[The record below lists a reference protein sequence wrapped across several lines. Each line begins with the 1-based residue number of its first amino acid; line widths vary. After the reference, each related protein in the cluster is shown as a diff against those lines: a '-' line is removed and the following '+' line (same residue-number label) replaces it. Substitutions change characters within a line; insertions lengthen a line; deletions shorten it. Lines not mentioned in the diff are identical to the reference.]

1 MMIFAYILLA
11 LVVILAVFAVY
22 VSQRPDDFRIS
33 RSLSIAAPASVP
45 FAQVNDLHKWQ
56 AWSPWE
62 GIDADLKRIYEGPS
76 AGVGAKYG
84 WEGKKTGAGKMTIA
98 QSQEPTSVRL
108 DLDFLKPFKASNVVE
123 FTFQPQGRNT
133 LVSWIMTG
141 KDTFVTKIF
150 CLLCNRDKMCGDMF
164 VEGLT
169 KLKGVCESA

>member
-1 MMIFAYILLA
+1 MITGIVLV
-11 LVVILAVFAVY
+11 LVVVVAVFAIV
-22 VSQRPDDFRIS
+22 VARQPDNFRIT
-33 RSLSIAAPASVP
+33 RSLAISAPASVA
-45 FAQVNDLHKWQ
+45 FAQVNDLHRWL

-62 GIDADLKRIYEGPS
+62 GIDADLKRTYEGPV

-84 WEGKKTGAGKMTIA
+84 WEGKKTGAGAMTIA

-123 FTFQPQGRNT
+123 FTFQPQGRDT
-133 LVSWIMTG
+133 VVSWTMTG

-164 VEGLT
+164 EQGLA

>member
-1 MMIFAYILLA
+1 MITGIALLV
-11 LVVILAVFAVY
+11 LVVVVAVFAIV
-22 VSQRPDDFRIS
+22 VARQPDDFRIT
-33 RSLSIAAPASVP
+33 RSLAISAPTSVA
-45 FAQVNDLHKWQ
+45 FAQVNDLHRWL

-62 GIDADLKRIYEGPS
+62 GIDANLKRTYEGPA

-84 WEGKKTGAGKMTIA
+84 WEGKKTGAGAMTIA
-98 QSQEPTSVRL
+98 QSQEPASVRL

-123 FTFQPQGRNT
+123 FTFQPQGRDT
-133 LVSWIMTG
+133 LVSWTMTG

-164 VEGLT
+164 EQGLA